1 MSAPTTISMP
11 QLLSDFLCL
20 TDMKNQGFSCC
31 FYKDYFAITFLFYLI
46 HPSNMNIP
54 KIKTATYFPSSAY
67 PVEFSLLKKKIIMG
81 ASRNG
86 SQGLKLKRV
95 TNKIY
100 FSSSWL
106 PK

>member
-67 PVEFSLLKKKIIMG
+67 PVEFSLLKKKNNNYG
-81 ASRNG
+81 CKQKRKSR
-86 SQGLKLKRV
+86 SKAEKSY
-95 TNKIY
+95 K
-100 FSSSWL
+100 
-106 PK
+106 